1 MFMIFVFH
9 FCSHFVLL
17 VWDKVDFTVDFV
29 YWSFSE
35 SYIFKAGSP
44 DSIEMMTDVIQNDVV

>member
-1 MFMIFVFH
+1 MIFVFH

-17 VWDKVDFTVDFV
+17 VWDKVDIMVDFV

-35 SYIFKAGSP
+35 SYFFKAGSP
-44 DSIEMMTDVIQNDVV
+44 DTIEMTEI